1 MARYMLQYRGEGR
14 NSMLTGSSTHNQR
27 IERLWVDMRISVT
40 MMYSNLF
47 YFMEEQ
53 GLLDPLNEMHIF
65 ALHYTF
71 IPRINHGLLL
81 FQNGWNHH
89 SIRTANHLSPYQL
102 FVQGL
107 LQLHA
112 SGLTAM
118 DLFDNAD
125 EFYGTDDH
133 GEEVIEDNTDIV
145 TVFEERFTL
154 QGEQL
159 VQLRAVIDP
168 LQESEDH
175 GIDLYLSVLEL
186 ITNMV

>member
-14 NSMLTGSSTHNQR
+14 NSMLTGSSTYNQR
-27 IERLWVDMRISVT
+27 IERLWVDMRRSVR
-40 MMYSNLF
+40 MMLF
-47 YFMEEQ
+47 YFMEKQ
-53 GLLDPLNEMHIF
+53 GFLDPLNEMHIF

-71 IPRINHGLLL
+71 VLRIDHGLL

-89 SIRTANHLSPYQL
+89 SIWRANHLSPYQL

-145 TVFEERFTL
+145 TVPEGRFTL

-168 LQESEDH
+168 FQEKRIM
-175 GIDLYLSVLEL
+175 GL
-186 ITNMV
+186 IFNFWY

>member
-1 MARYMLQYRGEGR
+1 
-14 NSMLTGSSTHNQR
+14 
-27 IERLWVDMRISVT
+27 
-40 MMYSNLF
+40 
-47 YFMEEQ
+47 MEKQ
-53 GLLDPLNEMHIF
+53 CFLDPLNEMHIF

-71 IPRINHGLLL
+71 VPRIDYGLLL

-89 SIRTANHLSPYQL
+89 SIWRANHLSSYQL

-133 GEEVIEDNTDIV
+133 GEEVIEDN
-145 TVFEERFTL
+145 
-154 QGEQL
+154 
-159 VQLRAVIDP
+159 
-168 LQESEDH
+168 
-175 GIDLYLSVLEL
+175 
-186 ITNMV
+186 